1 MARADR
7 NALNPRKTPAQG
19 RSKVTVD
26 AIFEATIQVLL
37 ADGLQRLTTTRVAER
52 AGVSVG
58 TLYQYYPNKQSLLFA
73 VLKRHLERISQSIE
87 GAAQSSHNKQ
97 KAIMVRQVVNA
108 FLSAKLA
115 DVDEARALY
124 AVASEL
130 DSLDLVVEAG
140 NRCNAALASMLA
152 TAPDQRIS
160 DPEMTALYLF
170 SAMTGPTRAMLE
182 AGVDAEILE
191 TLAGQLKRLCLGYLD
206 QVAKDLAQL

>member
-1 MARADR
+1 MAKVTR
-7 NALNPRKTPAQG
+7 NALNPRKKPAQS

-73 VLKRHLERISQSIE
+73 VLERHLERICQAVE
-87 GAAQSSHNKQ
+87 GAAQEAHRKQ
-97 KAIMVRQVVNA
+97 RAVMVRHVVAA
-108 FLSAKLA
+108 FLAAKMA

-124 AVASEL
+124 TVASEL
-130 DSLDLVVEAG
+130 DSLQLVADAG
-140 NRCNAALASMLA
+140 KRCNVALAAMLK
-152 TAPDQRIS
+152 TAPGNQIG
-160 DPEMTALYLF
+160 ELTVAAFYLF

-182 AGVDAEILE
+182 AGVDATMLQ
-191 TLAGQLKRLCLGYLD
+191 TLASQLERLCIGYLD
-206 QVAKDLAQL
+206 QIAKDR